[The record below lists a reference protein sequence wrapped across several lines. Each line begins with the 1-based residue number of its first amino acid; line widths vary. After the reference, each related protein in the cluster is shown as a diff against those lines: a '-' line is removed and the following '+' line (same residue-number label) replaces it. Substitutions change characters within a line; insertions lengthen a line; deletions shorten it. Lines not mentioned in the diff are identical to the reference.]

1 MFFLIVLSRLLLDRT
16 HYDRVLWTIMIIIFG
31 VGLMMCFSR
40 GVWLS
45 AIAAVTFLLM
55 LTGEQHKKMLFVVL
69 VGGILLFIFSVPG
82 VSNVVLNRIS
92 TAFSLEFASN
102 QSRLLRWG
110 QAIDMFLQSP
120 IIGNGYGAFAMIY
133 EPNVSLIGEFVAQYR
148 LGAHSEY
155 LQVLA
160 ELGIVGFAVWMW
172 VIFAFFRFGLRALPR
187 IEDGFYRFV
196 IIGLMTAE
204 LSLLVHFTVNN
215 LLNGDR
221 IGVPFW
227 IIYGL
232 LPAVVNI
239 AKRERAL

>member
-1 MFFLIVLSRLLLDRT
+1 MWRNS
-16 HYDRVLWTIMIIIFG
+16 
-31 VGLMMCFSR
+31 
-40 GVWLS
+40 
-45 AIAAVTFLLM
+45 
-55 LTGEQHKKMLFVVL
+55 
-69 VGGILLFIFSVPG
+69 
-82 VSNVVLNRIS
+82 
-92 TAFSLEFASN
+92 
-102 QSRLLRWG
+102 
-110 QAIDMFLQSP
+110 
-120 IIGNGYGAFAMIY
+120 
-133 EPNVSLIGEFVAQYR
+133 R

-160 ELGIVGFAVWMW
+160 ELGIVGFTVWVW
-172 VIFAFFRFGLRALPR
+172 VIVAFFRFGLRALPQIQDR
-187 IEDGFYRFV
+187 YFKSI

-239 AKRERAL
+239 AKKEKPP